1 MQWTSEI
8 YHFEATPPPGS
19 WERISFELDNDIS
32 AIRQNLKDI
41 QESPP
46 PQVWASVLQ
55 ELEGTKTKE
64 IRPWYM
70 HPSRWAAA
78 AAIAGIALFSL
89 YLVNSPR
96 SFTPADIA
104 TSILPSESSAI
115 NPTKKIP
122 AEISITPPV
131 KVATVTKSSKIP
143 ENSLPQE
150 KLEEVAVTAYY
161 SNNHKNLH
169 PIHPVYAQIN
179 TDIEPG
185 EIQTPRNIHDKRDY
199 RLMQSVQFHDGNY
212 IQIVG
217 AEGNTTRVSYKL
229 QELIPAIRNDID
241 NPTLTQWRSK
251 LQSSTFV
258 PASVNFFD
266 IADMVTLFSEQQ

>member
-41 QESPP
+41 EETPP
-46 PQVWASVLQ
+46 PQVWASVIV
-55 ELEGTKTKE
+55 ELNGTKTKE

-70 HPSRWAAA
+70 QPSRWAAA
-78 AAIAGIALFSL
+78 AAITGIAMFSL
-89 YLVNSPR
+89 YLVNSPK

-104 TSILPSESSAI
+104 TSLLPSESSAI

-122 AEISITPPV
+122 AEISITPP
-131 KVATVTKSSKIP
+131 ATATTVTKSAKIP
-143 ENSLPQE
+143 GNTLPQE
-150 KLEEVAVTAYY
+150 ELEEVSVTAYR
-161 SNNHKNLH
+161 SIGHKPL
-169 PIHPVYAQIN
+169 PIYYAQIN
-179 TDIEPG
+179 TEIEPG
-185 EIQTPRNIHDKRDY
+185 EIQTPRNIHDNRDY
-199 RLMQSVQFHDGNY
+199 RLMKSVQFHDGNY
-212 IQIVG
+212 IQIIG

-251 LQSSTFV
+251 LQSSVFV

-266 IADMVTLFSEQQ
+266 IADMLTLFSEQQ

>member
-32 AIRQNLKDI
+32 AIRQNMKDI

-46 PQVWASVLQ
+46 PQVWESVRK
-55 ELEGTKTKE
+55 ELDGTKTQE

-70 HPSRWAAA
+70 QPSRWAAA

-122 AEISITPPV
+122 AEITIAPPV
-131 KVATVTKSSKIP
+131 TATTVIKSSKIP
-143 ENSLPQE
+143 GNTLPQE
-150 KLEEVAVTAYY
+150 ELEEVSVTAYR
-161 SNNHKNLH
+161 STGHKPPSLY
-169 PIHPVYAQIN
+169 YAQIN
-179 TDIEPG
+179 TDIAPG
-185 EIQTPRNIHDKRDY
+185 KIQTPRNLHDSRDY

-217 AEGNTTRVSYKL
+217 PEGNTTRVSYKL

-251 LQSSTFV
+251 LQSSAFV